1 MGTPKEHLPVS
12 ISENDIR
19 ALLVSLDLPSPQLV
33 SPLATTAEYHSI
45 YVLSFPSAVAGTL
58 TLSPTLASLRE
69 DDHVQLILRIS
80 GNHLPRIKTINEVAV
95 MTWVRQN
102 TRLPVAEVVRFDAT
116 TDNPLGHEYTL
127 LQRLPGVAVSDV
139 YDRLSPEVLDRL
151 IDQMV
156 DIVHQTHTMSWH
168 GVFGLQFDSNG
179 DVVPGPVLE
188 ETFWHSPD
196 VAKYW
201 PASESVDSLNI
212 SGPYESY
219 TDYIAAMVRV
229 YQHAIRVHPA
239 LEDMRDLL
247 PRLDAFVEALSKHPE
262 LNNTRYILAHKD
274 LHFGNVMYDEP
285 SGCITG
291 ILDWEFSSIV
301 PAPRWNPVRAFLWNG
316 QYSQEA
322 TEEKNRV
329 NKLFRERCVA
339 RGLASLLEET
349 NFSSTIQQAMQDT
362 VNYLRAI
369 VEVSPRHQ
377 KAEVVPNWRASL
389 EEGLTAF
396 QV

>member
-1 MGTPKEHLPVS
+1 MGTPKDHLPVS
-12 ISENDIR
+12 ISEDDIR
-19 ALLVSLDLPSPQLV
+19 ALLVSLDLPPPQLV
-33 SPLATTAEYHSI
+33 SPLPTTAEYHSI
-45 YVLSFPSAVAGTL
+45 YVLSFPSAVAATI
-58 TLSPTLASLRE
+58 SPTLAPLRD
-69 DDHVQLILRIS
+69 DDHIQLILRVS

-102 TRLPVAEVVRFDAT
+102 TRFPIAEVVRFDAT

-139 YDRLSPEVLDRL
+139 YHRLSPEVLDRL
-151 IDQMV
+151 VDQMV
-156 DIVHQTHTMSWH
+156 DIVHQIHDTSWR

-196 VAKYW
+196 VTKYW
-201 PASESVDSLNI
+201 PDSESVESLNI

-219 TDYIAAMVRV
+219 TDYVAAMVRV
-229 YQHAIRVHPA
+229 YQHAIRVHPT
-239 LEDMRDLL
+239 LENMRDLL

-274 LHFGNVMYDEP
+274 LHFGNVMFDES

-316 QYSQEA
+316 QYAPEA

-329 NKLFRERCVA
+329 NELFRERCVA
-339 RGLASLLEET
+339 RGLASLIEET
-349 NFSSTIQQAMQDT
+349 KFSSTIQQVMQDT

-377 KAEVVPNWRASL
+377 RAEVVPSWRASL

-396 QV
+396 EV

>member
-1 MGTPKEHLPVS
+1 MGTPKEHLRAP
-12 ISENDIR
+12 ISEHDIR
-19 ALLVSLDLPSPQLV
+19 ALVASLGLPSPQLV
-33 SPLATTAEYHSI
+33 SPLSTTAEYHSI
-45 YVLSFPSAVAGTL
+45 YVLSFPLAVAATV
-58 TLSPTLASLRE
+58 SPTLVPLP
-69 DDHVQLILRIS
+69 DDDCVQLILRIS

-102 TRLPVAEVVRFDAT
+102 TDFPVAEVVRFDAS

-139 YDRLSPEVLDRL
+139 YNRLSPEMLDRL

-156 DIVHQTHTMSWH
+156 DIVHQTHKMSWH
-168 GVFGLQFDSNG
+168 GVFGLQFDSIG
-179 DVVPGPVLE
+179 DIVPGPVVE

-196 VAKYW
+196 VVKYW
-201 PASESVDSLNI
+201 PDSESVESLNI

-229 YQHAIRVHPA
+229 YQHAIRVHPT
-239 LEDMRDLL
+239 LENMRDLL
-247 PRLDAFVEALSKHPE
+247 PRLDAFVGALSKHPE

-274 LHFGNVMYDEP
+274 LHFGNVMYDELN
-285 SGCITG
+285 GRITG

-316 QYSQEA
+316 QYAPEA
-322 TEEKNRV
+322 TEERNRL

-339 RGLASLLEET
+339 RGLASLVEEVD
-349 NFSSTIQQAMQDT
+349 FSSVIQHAMQDA

-377 KAEVVPNWRASL
+377 KAEVVPSWRASL
-389 EEGLTAF
+389 EERLDVF
-396 QV
+396 NV